1 MKKVFPILDWLP
13 KYNKEFLR
21 DDIVGGLTV
30 GIVLIP
36 QGIAYA
42 LIAGL
47 PPIYGLYSAL
57 LPQVMYLLFGTS
69 QRVAVGP
76 VAMDS
81 LIVAAGV
88 STLAQSGTDAY
99 ISLTIVLAFVTGVI
113 QLLLGVFRLGF
124 IVNFLSK
131 PVISGFSSAAAIII
145 GVNQFKNFF
154 GIPIPRSNQLQ
165 EIGYHFYLNIS
176 QIHWSTFF
184 IGGSAFVILYTIKL
198 TKSKLPGPLLVVV
211 LGTVALAIYHDS
223 LTGVQILQDIPS
235 GLPSFQM
242 PVITIENLIK
252 VFPIAATLAIIG
264 FLETISIGKALEKSS
279 DTVMIAPNKE
289 LIALGMM
296 NSLGSFFKSYPS
308 TASFSRSAVNEDAGS
323 RTGLAALFSVFV
335 IVMVL
340 LFLTPYFYYLPKA
353 VLAAIIIVS
362 VIKLVNYKEA
372 IRLWKLNKTD
382 FWMLIVTFIVT
393 VSWGIKEGI
402 TIGVVLSLIMLIYRT
417 SKPHIAVLGRIPE
430 TNIFRNVNRFE
441 EVEVDK
447 DVLIIRFDARLYFA
461 NANYFVEQ
469 LQEKS
474 LEKGSA
480 LRLIVLDCE
489 CINGLDTTAVQMLET
504 AISYY
509 NDKQIEIV
517 FTNIKGP
524 VRDMLSKSGL
534 VDKIGVEKF
543 FINNHG
549 AMEYYK
555 TGSREHQ
562 QKLADYIQQVNVK
575 K

>member
-1 MKKVFPILDWLP
+1 MKKFLPILNWLP
-13 KYNKEFLR
+13 NYDKSFLR
-21 DDIVGGLTV
+21 DDIIGGITV

-57 LPQVMYLLFGTS
+57 LPQIMYLLFGTS

-88 STLAQSGTDAY
+88 STLAQSGTDSY
-99 ISLTIVLAFVTGVI
+99 IALAIVLAFSVGII
-113 QLLLGVFRLGF
+113 QLLLGVFKLGF

-165 EIGYHFYLNIS
+165 EILFHLFTKFSDL
-176 QIHWSTFF
+176 HWNTFL
-184 IGGSAFVILYTIKL
+184 IGGLAFVILYAIKL

-211 LGTVALAIYHDS
+211 LGILVLNFFHSNLEGVA
-223 LTGVQILQDIPS
+223 ILKDIPS
-235 GLPSFQM
+235 GLPSFGI
-242 PVITIENLIK
+242 PNITIKTLID
-252 VFPIAATLAIIG
+252 VFPIAMTLAIIG
-264 FLETISIGKALEKSS
+264 FLETISIGKALEKST
-279 DTVMIAPNKE
+279 DIVMIEPNKE
-289 LIALGMM
+289 LVALGMM
-296 NSLGSFFKSYPS
+296 NSLGAFFKSYPS

-323 RTGLAALFSVFV
+323 KTGLASLFSVLV
-335 IVMVL
+335 IVLVL
-340 LFLTPYFYYLPKA
+340 LFLTPYFYFLPKA

-382 FWMLIVTFIVT
+382 FWMLIVTFITT

-402 TIGVVLSLIMLIYRT
+402 TIGVILSLVLLIYRT
-417 SKPHIAVLGRIPE
+417 SKPHIAVLGRIPD

-441 EVEVDK
+441 EVEVDN
-447 DVLIIRFDARLYFA
+447 DVLILRFDARLYFA

-469 LQEKS
+469 LQIKS
-474 LEKGSA
+474 SEKGKD
-480 LRLIVLDCE
+480 LKLIILDCE
-489 CINGLDTTAVQMLET
+489 CVNGLDTTAVAMLET
-504 AISYY
+504 AIAFY
-509 NDKQIEIV
+509 NDKGIEV
-517 FTNIKGP
+517 LFTNIKGP
-524 VRDMLSKSGL
+524 VRDMLAKSGL
-534 VDKIGVEKF
+534 VEKIGVEKF
-543 FINNHG
+543 FIYNHG
-549 AMEYYK
+549 AVTYYK

-562 QKLADYIQQVNVK
+562 QKLSNYIQQVNS
-575 K
+575 